1 MAGLTSLVNRK
12 ADEATTLAEG
22 GTLLRDLVSHD
33 DWLPDGQA
41 LSDAHRYQQV
51 LLYADPQHRFSVVSF
66 VWGPGQC
73 TPIHDHTVWGIV
85 GMLRGQE
92 GAQR

>member
-1 MAGLTSLVNRK
+1 MPYAQTRPHPRLQAFVAGLTSLVNRK

-51 LLYADPQHRFSVVSF
+51 LLYADPQHRFSV
-66 VWGPGQC
+66 
-73 TPIHDHTVWGIV
+73 
-85 GMLRGQE
+85 
-92 GAQR
+92 